1 MLNPTLS
8 GAVIN
13 MGDENSTSP
22 FTGIEPSHGFPRNL
36 LLFSVVFIRTGVVLQ
51 KCISNSIDSSEKKNT
66 EPAYFL
72 FLKFNFLK
80 C

>member
-22 FTGIEPSHGFPRNL
+22 FTGIEPSHGFPKNL
-36 LLFSVVFIRTGVVLQ
+36 LLFSEVFIRTGVVSQ
-51 KCISNSIDSSEKKNT
+51 KHIKYN
-66 EPAYFL
+66 
-72 FLKFNFLK
+72 
-80 C
+80 